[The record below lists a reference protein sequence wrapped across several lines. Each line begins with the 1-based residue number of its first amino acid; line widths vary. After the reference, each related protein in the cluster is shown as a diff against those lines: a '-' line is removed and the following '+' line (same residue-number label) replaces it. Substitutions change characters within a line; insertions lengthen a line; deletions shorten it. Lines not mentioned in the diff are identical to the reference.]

1 MHFITEQEIQLQH
14 RKTPLTSFQ
23 LGNED
28 RLTPGAHQFLVD
40 HQIKLIKAGTTSTVS
55 ESEVKVD
62 LAGLLRGFRLLAIEL
77 QEAAVKAYEIDLA
90 AAGRIIKLAEWPL
103 AIHDGESL
111 DGSGEA
117 ADEVSIP
124 QLAAAAILTPQGK
137 ILIKLKRSQVFAEGL
152 KSDVNETQQQQL
164 DQLILKI
171 EEEIQRLLPEGVVS
185 EE

>member
-23 LGNED
+23 LGKED
-28 RLTPGAHQFLVD
+28 RLTPGAHQFLAD
-40 HQIKLIKAGTTSTVS
+40 HQIKLVETGTTSTVS
-55 ESEVKVD
+55 DPEVKVD

-90 AAGRIIKLAEWPL
+90 AAGRIIKLVDWPL
-103 AIHDGESL
+103 AVHDGESPEES
-111 DGSGEA
+111 DGS
-117 ADEVSIP
+117 ADEVVIS
-124 QLAAAAILTPQGK
+124 QLAASALLTPQGK

-171 EEEIQRLLPEGVVS
+171 EEEIQRLLPAGVVS